1 MSFNNIVRE
10 RRKELKITQRELAN
24 RVGVDFT
31 YISKI
36 ENDVLLPSEGIIKK
50 ICSVL
55 KLDFVDAMLKA
66 MKIPKE
72 FKELIFSNKE
82 IVDYLKSKVK

>member
-1 MSFNNIVRE
+1 MTFGDVIKTK
-10 RRKELKITQRELAN
+10 RKELKITQRELAD

-36 ENDVLLPSEGIIKK
+36 ENDVLLPSEGIIRKM
-50 ICSVL
+50 CNVL
-55 KLDFVDAMLKA
+55 KLDFVAAMLKA